1 MIKEIDYYLN
11 EEETRAELID
21 PQLKKCGWS
30 TTNDVKV
37 RREYYFTDGKILG
50 AGKKGKPKKA
60 DYILEYKKRQ
70 LAVVEAKEI
79 SKHFTEGVLQAKDY
93 AQTLNIRFAY
103 STNGKQIYQIDLDTG
118 EECEVSTYPTPQ
130 QLYKMVFSK
139 EPTDINFKEIN
150 YETVGNIKVRYYQ
163 KIAIDKT
170 LEKIANGKKRMLLT
184 LATGTGKTFI
194 ACQIAWKLFQARWN
208 LQQDGKRLPRILF
221 LADRNI
227 LANQAF
233 NEFSIFPEDAMV
245 RIKPEEIRK
254 NNYKVPT
261 NANLFFTIFQTF
273 MSSYNNKNYFGQY
286 SKDFFDFII
295 IDECH
300 RAGASIESTWRG
312 ILEYFNTAVQL
323 VMTATPKRQENADT
337 YEYFGEPLY
346 TYSLKQGIDDGF
358 LTPFRVKQYKGYP
371 ETYKFDESDDYE
383 DVQEIFDKTKTYE
396 LNEINTK
403 IEFDKIDRDIVKEF
417 MSQINE
423 NEKTLVFCASQ
434 RHALKIR
441 DYINQIKKSSNP
453 NYCVRVTADD
463 GEIGEK
469 FLRQFRSNDNTIPT
483 ILTTSRKL
491 STGVDAKNVRNIV
504 LLRPIKSIIEFKQII
519 GRGTRL
525 FDGKDYFTIHD
536 FVNAYENF
544 QNPQWDGEPQPHITS
559 GESSYIRY
567 SNDGKDGQSPE
578 QQTPSKPPII
588 PTKIIL
594 GKGREIKVK
603 YLSVSFYD
611 FQTGKPIS
619 FEDYMQNFYN
629 TLPNFFKNEEELRK
643 IWSNPKTRKELLK
656 SFEKVGYD
664 INKFNELKE
673 FVFASNS
680 DIYDFLVYIAFDKQ
694 TMPIERKD
702 RVNQHKQIIY
712 SNIKLSK
719 KQKEFI
725 DFVLD
730 QYIKDGVSV
739 LDMEQISSLINLKYD
754 NSVRQAIEELG
765 GSINTI
771 RETFSNFQKYLYL
784 EK

>member
-1 MIKEIDYYLN
+1 MIKETDYSLN

-21 PQLKKCGWS
+21 PQLKDCGWS
-30 TTNDVKV
+30 TANDVKV
-37 RREYYFTDGKILG
+37 RREYYFTSGKILG

-70 LAVVEAKEI
+70 LAVVEAKEV
-79 SKHFTEGVLQAKDY
+79 SKHFTEGVAQAKEY
-93 AQTLNIRFAY
+93 AQALNIRFAY

-118 EECEVSTYPTPQ
+118 KECEVLNYPTPQ
-130 QLYKMVFSK
+130 QLYKMVFNE
-139 EPTDINFKEIN
+139 EPTNNNFNEIN
-150 YETVGNIKVRYYQ
+150 CKIVGNNQVRYYQ

-170 LEKIANGKKRMLLT
+170 LEAISKDKKRMLLT

-194 ACQIAWKLFQARWN
+194 ACQIAWKLFQSRWN
-208 LQQDGKRLPRILF
+208 LQKDGRRLPRILF

-273 MSSYNNKNYFGQY
+273 MSVYNNENYFGQY
-286 SKDFFDFII
+286 SKDFFDFVI

-300 RAGASIESTWRG
+300 RAGANIESTWRG
-312 ILEYFNTAVQL
+312 ILEYFDSAVQL
-323 VMTATPKRQENADT
+323 GMTATPKRQENADT

-383 DVQEIFDKTKTYE
+383 DVQGNFDKAKTYE
-396 LNEINTK
+396 VNDINTK
-403 IEFDKIDRDIVKEF
+403 IEFDEIDKNIVAEF

-434 RHALKIR
+434 QHALKIR
-441 DYINQIKKSSNP
+441 DYINQIKKSANP
-453 NYCVRVTADD
+453 DYCVRVTADD

-504 LLRPIKSIIEFKQII
+504 LLRPIKSMIEFKQII

-536 FVNAYENF
+536 FVNAYKNF
-544 QNPQWDGEPQPHITS
+544 QNPQWDGEPEPPATGGGKGGGS
-559 GESSYIRY
+559 TGGGG
-567 SNDGKDGQSPE
+567 DGKPP
-578 QQTPSKPPII
+578 TPPTPPKPPII
-588 PTKIIL
+588 PTKITL
-594 GKGREIKVK
+594 GKGREIEVK
-603 YLSVSFYD
+603 YMGISFYD

-619 FEDYMQNFYN
+619 FEEYMQNFYDS
-629 TLPNFFKNEEELRK
+629 LPTFFKNEEELRK
-643 IWSNPKTRKELLK
+643 IWSNPETRKELLK

-673 FVFASNS
+673 FVYAPNC

-702 RVNQHKQIIY
+702 RVEQHKQIIY
-712 SNIKLSK
+712 SNMALSE

-725 DFVLD
+725 DFVLE
-730 QYIKDGVSV
+730 QYIKDGISV
-739 LDMEQISSLINLKYD
+739 LDMEKISSLINLKYD
-754 NSVRQAIEELG
+754 NSVRQAIDELG
-765 GSINTI
+765 GSIDKI
-771 RETFSNFQKYLYL
+771 RETFSSFQKYLYL
-784 EK
+784 K